1 MGYLQQAAM
10 FVREGVASF
19 HMPHLTDWIV
29 TGTGGTT
36 ASVDVADAATLGAT
50 YLLPINVNVG
60 GGTTEVSLRHR
71 TANLSV
77 TMEGAGG
84 GVGAG
89 VGWSLAPVSA
99 AYGGGPTMGTDGINL
114 PSGGI
119 GCMVAGPRADR
130 VVISPADLEGFMT
143 LRTLDVSF
151 GPNGLSGGIVI
162 FADRPVLSVIDLAFM
177 KAFSM
182 VWGIQFIGGSVAVG
196 STCMVFSSRVRGSS
210 LPFPGARYGASVA

>member
-1 MGYLQQAAM
+1 MIRLDGAAGEGESMGYLQQAAM

-89 VGWSLAPVSA
+89 VGW
-99 AYGGGPTMGTDGINL
+99 TMGTDGINL